1 MGSCHSCLKVG
12 IIEECSNDVAV
23 SWRSLVLGEVAAML
37 YSFKVTVL
45 IENRVNCD
53 FCHCSYRKQGE
64 LWLLESVKEMAPVL
78 DWTCSLV
85 FLCLA
90 GCLFHPDLDVNL
102 LGKLISSGT
111 SRNAFLGH
119 LLDMETRMFI
129 LSGVWP
135 NVLSCV
141 LRPQNC
147 LSAVLLYLT
156 WINVAFRFLGRRE
169 ALTSL
174 PSQDWWIKRAH
185 TRDISLNPQST
196 YIIILL
202 EGVVLFNTGGKHL
215 AQGQTF

>member
-1 MGSCHSCLKVG
+1 MTSG
-12 IIEECSNDVAV
+12 V
-23 SWRSLVLGEVAAML
+23 SEGDGPSSRL
-37 YSFKVTVL
+37 
-45 IENRVNCD
+45 N
-53 FCHCSYRKQGE
+53 
-64 LWLLESVKEMAPVL
+64 
-78 DWTCSLV
+78 
-85 FLCLA
+85 
-90 GCLFHPDLDVNL
+90 LFFGLPL
-102 LGKLISSGT
+102 LGRLSYSSRPWCELTGE
-111 SRNAFLGH
+111 ADFLRDIQKCLPWASAGYG
-119 LLDMETRMFI
+119 DRMFI

-156 WINVAFRFLGRRE
+156 WINVAFRFLGRWE

-202 EGVVLFNTGGKHL
+202 EGVVLFNTGGKH
-215 AQGQTF
+215 